1 MAATARQLSPVLHS
15 MKNHLRYGM
24 LCGMKL
30 LTRAFYRHELR
41 WIHDEPANPWG
52 DIRLL
57 ALLNHT
63 SLFEWLFL
71 GLAPNPL
78 LRRFAFNAM
87 IPAAD
92 VTLNRPGIGP
102 FLKALAPEVLPIT
115 RQPDHT
121 WDAVLQG
128 ADADKMV
135 VLLPEGR
142 MKRAN
147 GLDKHGRP
155 MTVRGGIADLLR
167 SIDNGQML
175 LAYSGGL
182 HHVQV
187 PDEGLPRPFK
197 TLRIALEMLDIREYL
212 AGRGVNE
219 LHPVAFKRSVVADL
233 ERRRDHYCPQLAPEN
248 RVVSIEPLPEAPP
261 AELTAEPAA
270 EPA

>member
-1 MAATARQLSPVLHS
+1 
-15 MKNHLRYGM
+15 MKNYLRYGM
-24 LCGMKL
+24 LRGMKL
-30 LTRAFYRHELR
+30 LTKGLYQHELR
-41 WIHDEPANPWG
+41 WIHDEPNHPWN

-78 LRRFAFNAM
+78 LRRIACNAM

-128 ADADKMV
+128 ADPDKMV
-135 VLLPEGR
+135 VILPEGR

-167 SIDNGQML
+167 AIGEGQML

-182 HHVQV
+182 HHVQI
-187 PDEGLPRPFK
+187 PGEGLPRPFK
-197 TLRIALEMLDIREYL
+197 TLRIALEMLDIPQYL
-212 AGRGVNE
+212 EERGEDE
-219 LHPVAFKRSVVADL
+219 LHPAAFKRSVVADL

-248 RVVSIEPLPEAPP
+248 SVVSIEVLGEAPRP
-261 AELTAEPAA
+261 EPSAEPA
-270 EPA
+270 